1 MENPAPQPEEAPQAS
16 PRVCSALEW
25 AETIVAAVAL
35 VAVVFTFLCRV
46 ITVDGISMEPTYHHG
61 DRVLATQL
69 AGEPRQ
75 GDVVIII
82 GALEEPIIKRVVA
95 TAGQIV
101 GFDPE
106 KGELTVDGEPLP
118 GSAFGLENGVTFVP
132 DYPGQVLEFPQTVPA
147 GCVFVLGDNRQH
159 SEDSRF
165 REVGMVD
172 TRNILGKVFFQLY
185 PFSQFGFAG

>member
-1 MENPAPQPEEAPQAS
+1 M
-16 PRVCSALEW
+16 
-25 AETIVAAVAL
+25 
-35 VAVVFTFLCRV
+35 AVVFTFLCRV

-95 TAGQIV
+95 TAGQTV

-106 KGELTVDGEPLP
+106 KGGAHRRRGAPS

-165 REVGMVD
+165 RGGGHGGHSEH
-172 TRNILGKVFFQLY
+172 LGKVFFQLY